1 MAYSNEEEG
10 SIGTSMHG
18 ITAKEHVFSFSDQG
32 EDTRSS
38 HSVQSEDP
46 TAKFALPVDSEH
58 KAKMFKPLS
67 FTKPHMRAF
76 LLGWISFFTCFIS
89 TFAAAP
95 LVPIIRDNLDST
107 KTDIGNAG
115 VASVSGVIFSRLA
128 MGAVCDLLSGLGFS
142 SHGSHLS
149 LI

>member
-1 MAYSNEEEG
+1 MAYRNEEEG

-18 ITAKEHVFSFSDQG
+18 ITGKEHVFSFSDQG

-115 VASVSGVIFSRLA
+115 VASVSGAIFSRLA
-128 MGAVCDLLSGLGFS
+128 MGAVCDLLSGLGNYNVS
-142 SHGSHLS
+142 TVHLY
-149 LI
+149 I